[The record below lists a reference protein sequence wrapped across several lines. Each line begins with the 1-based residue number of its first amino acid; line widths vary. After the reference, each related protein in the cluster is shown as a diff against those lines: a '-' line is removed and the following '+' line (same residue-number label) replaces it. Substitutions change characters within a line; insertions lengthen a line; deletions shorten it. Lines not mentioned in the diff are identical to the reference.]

1 MYGLDISSGM
11 EDPSKF
17 IHAFYG
23 GFHRAAWALA
33 LGWLIFACT
42 RGYGGE
48 WMLLQGTVTS
58 IYRLHIL
65 RYYIAGSPIRRHF
78 LRNKCTDN
86 NKSLWAY

>member
-48 WMLLQGTVTS
+48 WMQLQGMQIKS
-58 IYRLHIL
+58 SSQLSGLKKRFDH
-65 RYYIAGSPIRRHF
+65 
-78 LRNKCTDN
+78 RNKYIFDT
-86 NKSLWAY
+86 

>member
-48 WMLLQGTVTS
+48 
-58 IYRLHIL
+58 
-65 RYYIAGSPIRRHF
+65 
-78 LRNKCTDN
+78 
-86 NKSLWAY
+86 